1 MSPHDAM
8 FNEVMLADD
17 VTADSGKAAWP
28 PFPGEKPSKQ
38 KLISWLDSWED
49 DLNTGGFAALLRDEI
64 PFDCQKLKPRPLI
77 PVPLDADPVRA
88 ASYAEKNAQ
97 IQYENDLKRD
107 ELDAR
112 VLECKNRLAAKLK
125 KAFRQTAPLLLGRLL
140 AAHAIVDVID
150 GVELQVPDAY
160 DGVAMFRD
168 IKAMLNAREVSQYD
182 LKTYQKLFEKIRD
195 TPLAANVSPDEF
207 SARINAFTV
216 KVNPFLELPLVGRR
230 LSRFILDQLPAVLG
244 SDVRAIVRELDST
257 GEWNECD
264 LVTARCLSLVEQA
277 YDPEHKAASLAAAE
291 SLKKMVESSVKAAT
305 LHLQIPA
312 STPGHPLGRQ
322 RSAAK
327 AAKAAVEAAAA
338 LVGAVVV
345 LRLPMLLAPRNW
357 AKCLACLRARTALRA
372 RATLTMTFASQA
384 LTAFVIRVGKDLCL
398 SALTRTPSNWLA
410 SSKTVRRTRCAWV
423 SRASRSSLLQTL
435 KRRNR
440 TRRVRLKRLMLRQS
454 WLKMTIFSTCSLL
467 VAWTSQASSYSVKMI
482 LSWMCSSSRRL
493 VPIAS
498 TTIALRA
505 RMRRSSHRSGA
516 LTTRPS
522 IERCWKR
529 RTLRR
534 L

>member
-1 MSPHDAM
+1 
-8 FNEVMLADD
+8 MLADD

-125 KAFRQTAPLLLGRLL
+125 KALRPTAPLLLSRLL

-150 GVELQVPDAY
+150 GVKLQVPDAY

-305 LHLQIPA
+305 LNLQIPA
-312 STPGHPLGRQ
+312 STPAGTPTLGGKGGKGRG
-322 RSAAK
+322 RGGGGTGRGGRGTPSTDASSSK
-327 AAKAAVEAAAA
+327 K
-338 LVGAVVV
+338 LGKMS
-345 LRLPMLLAPRNW
+345 RLPEGTYC
-357 AKCLACLRARTALRA
+357 AKGTCNFDHDVR
-372 RATLTMTFASQA
+372 
-384 LTAFVIRVGKDLCL
+384 K
-398 SALTRTPSNWLA
+398 PSSDCFL
-410 SSKTVRRTRCAWV
+410 
-423 SRASRSSLLQTL
+423 
-435 KRRNR
+435 
-440 TRRVRLKRLMLRQS
+440 
-454 WLKMTIFSTCSLL
+454 
-467 VAWTSQASSYSVKMI
+467 
-482 LSWMCSSSRRL
+482 
-493 VPIAS
+493 
-498 TTIALRA
+498 
-505 RMRRSSHRSGA
+505 
-516 LTTRPS
+516 
-522 IERCWKR
+522 
-529 RTLRR
+529 
-534 L
+534 